1 VTWFFKD
8 VARLKSEREG
18 LDRFGIEHDWFVPL
32 GWRFDDRL
40 RLILDADIHAGGRIW
55 PIYLQYPDFFPH
67 TPPSVFPRGDD
78 TRWSSHQFGPGGEF
92 CLEYGPDNWT
102 PDLTG
107 IHMIQSTRRLLEG
120 ENPAPGE
127 TATVPSRHVETLGQQ
142 FRSAKTRALLTRSAQ
157 MALDAIPAGIPLTGT
172 LVSSFHKEG
181 VIHILHRLTQ
191 PDGTVWR
198 NPDVPTQLASEF
210 FERDFSLIR
219 VEAGTELPPT
229 ATLTAFRAACGPLG
243 LPADKLY
250 AFIQRSNETHFFF
263 LWEKDDSVASL
274 PVIPAQREER
284 RLDDAHDRL
293 KGRKVGLVGCGSLG
307 SKVAAMLARSGVGK
321 FVLTD
326 DDLLLPDNLVRN
338 DLDWRDAGTHKAQA
352 LARRLEFVNPAV
364 EVDDWNVRLGGQT
377 SAASADAIL
386 SVLGQCDLIIDAT
399 ANPDI
404 LNVLAAVAAARSK
417 PIIWAEIF
425 GGGIGGL
432 MGRCRPS
439 LEPPLQYMR
448 RTIEN
453 WFGDQNASPVR
464 AKRSYATGGDG
475 APLIADD
482 ADVSVIAAHA
492 ARFAI
497 DLLARDGSTF
507 PHSVYAIG
515 LMAGSVFTEPF
526 DTKPI
531 DVGAPPAEPPKPALT
546 QEETT
551 AELTKLLELIKPPD
565 NEASAPPQGDQAPQA

>member
-1 VTWFFKD
+1 VTWFFKE
-8 VARLKSEREG
+8 VARLKSEREE
-18 LDRFGIEHDWFVPL
+18 LDRFGIDHDWFVPL

-40 RLILDADIHAGGRIW
+40 RLILDADVIAGGRTW

-67 TPPSVFPRGDD
+67 TPPSVFPRGDN

-107 IHMIQSTRRLLEG
+107 IHMIESTRRLFEG

-127 TATVPSRHVETLGQQ
+127 TGTVPSRHAETLGQQ
-142 FRSAKTRALLTRSAQ
+142 FRSAKTRAILTRSAKA
-157 MALDAIPAGIPLTGT
+157 MLDAIPIRVPLNGT

-181 VIHILHRLTQ
+181 VVHILHRLTQ

-198 NPDVPTQLASEF
+198 NPDVPPQLASEF

-219 VEAGTELPPT
+219 VDAGSQLPPT
-229 ATLTAFRAACGPLG
+229 TTLTAFKSACEPLG

-250 AFIQRSNETHFFF
+250 AFIQRGEETHFFF
-263 LWEKDDSVASL
+263 LWDKDDSVASL
-274 PVIPAQREER
+274 PVIPPQREER
-284 RLDDAHDRL
+284 RLDDAHDLL
-293 KGRKVGLVGCGSLG
+293 KGKKVGFVGCGSLG
-307 SKVAAMLARSGVGK
+307 SKVAAILARSGVGK

-338 DLDWRDAGTHKAQA
+338 DLDWRDVGTHKAQA

-364 EVDDWNVRLGGQT
+364 EVDEWNVRLGGQT

-386 SVLGQCDLIIDAT
+386 HVLGQCDLIIDAT

-404 LNVLAAVAAARSK
+404 LNVLAAVAAARTK

-432 MGRCRPS
+432 MGRCRPG

-448 RTIEN
+448 RAIEN
-453 WFGDQNASPVR
+453 WFGDQNAPPVR
-464 AKRSYATGGDG
+464 TKRSYATGEDG

-482 ADVSVIAAHA
+482 ADVSVIAAHT

-497 DLLARDGSTF
+497 DLLARDGSAF

-531 DVGAPPAEPPKPALT
+531 DVGASPAEPSKPALT

-551 AELTKLLELIKPPD
+551 AELTKLLELIKPLD
-565 NEASAPPQGDQAPQA
+565 NETSAPSQGDQAPQA